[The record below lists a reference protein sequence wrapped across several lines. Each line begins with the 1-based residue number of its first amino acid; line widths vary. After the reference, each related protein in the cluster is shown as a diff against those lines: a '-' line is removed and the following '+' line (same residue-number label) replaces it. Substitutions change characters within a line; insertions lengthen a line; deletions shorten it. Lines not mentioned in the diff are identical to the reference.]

1 MRAVNFMRAQNCAH
15 PTSCELKNCVAERE
29 RATGYA
35 KNSESFSSPSVY
47 SLFFSLSSGAHIAGV
62 CVRWRFAVCE
72 RGRQRNSPHIR
83 QIQKHTYACSLKTQE
98 TLVANGRGYS
108 LVPHEQF
115 FCGKR
120 GRNQQINATT
130 RACMHTVRVSILILT
145 FFYSFSTHELQF
157 TVA

>member
-1 MRAVNFMRAQNCAH
+1 MQRTLQVLALR
-15 PTSCELKNCVAERE
+15 
-29 RATGYA
+29 
-35 KNSESFSSPSVY
+35 VY

-108 LVPHEQF
+108 LVLHEQF